1 MDLASSSSSSSSSGW
16 KDSPADDVRPLGSS
30 SWSSEYP
37 LSRFPTDE
45 EIPPMV
51 NPLDSGLR
59 RPAQNSEPL
68 RTLSTPSAVEMIEC
82 KLELVCAWDL
92 PIGGGDQEEDWRYS
106 RVGSERRAEPRA
118 PPYNISSACG
128 GACRASARRIARG
141 EGGPGL
147 AALGWGLE
155 SEGNVCAVR
164 KITSAWGMRTSTP
177 SRALRPRSTLRT
189 QCARHFRSRAR
200 PSTPRMLESVVLI
213 LRPSK
218 CSQSKGAGESGLRV
232 GTIAVCGAAL
242 PAGAVAGLEA
252 ILDLGGGVETNAF
265 GKTGA
270 GEGGFGGG

>member
-1 MDLASSSSSSSSSGW
+1 MVCVDFASSSSSSSSSSSGW

-37 LSRFPTDE
+37 LSRFPADA
-45 EIPPMV
+45 MV
-51 NPLDSGLR
+51 NPLESGLR

-68 RTLSTPSAVEMIEC
+68 RTLSTPSEVDMMEC

-92 PIGGGDQEEDWRYS
+92 PIGSGDQEEDWRYS
-106 RVGSERRAEPRA
+106 RVGRERRAEPRA
-118 PPYNISSACG
+118 PPYNTRSACG

-147 AALGWGLE
+147 E
-155 SEGNVCAVR
+155 SEGKVCAER
-164 KITSAWGMRTSTP
+164 KMTSAWGMRASTP
-177 SRALRPRSTLRT
+177 SRALRPRSKLRT

-218 CSQSKGAGESGLRV
+218 CSQSKGAGESGL
-232 GTIAVCGAAL
+232 
-242 PAGAVAGLEA
+242 
-252 ILDLGGGVETNAF
+252 
-265 GKTGA
+265 
-270 GEGGFGGG
+270 